1 VRALYYAN
9 VRAQCGREIE
19 QFAACALHR
28 TITITWRCRAQRLA
42 MNSCMVAHAT
52 AAEEDRARE
61 EWLRGREAR
70 QRERARES
78 ARVEERRRE
87 VIELIRRQEE
97 KEKERERDRE
107 RDRGAEREKKG
118 GVGGGGGGA
127 AADAGGG
134 IGGGGGGF
142 WGSVRR

>member
-19 QFAACALHR
+19 QFAACALNR

-61 EWLRGREAR
+61 EWFRGREAQ
-70 QRERARES
+70 QRERERES

-107 RDRGAEREKKG
+107 RDRDTEREKKK
-118 GVGGGGGGA
+118 GGGGVGA

-134 IGGGGGGF
+134 MGGGGGGF